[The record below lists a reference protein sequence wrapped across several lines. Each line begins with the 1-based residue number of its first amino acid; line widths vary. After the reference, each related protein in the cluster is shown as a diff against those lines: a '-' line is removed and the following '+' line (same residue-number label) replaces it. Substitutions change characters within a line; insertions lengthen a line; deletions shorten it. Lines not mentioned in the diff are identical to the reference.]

1 MRWTAATSGVTA
13 LMPPTVMM
21 AVIPTIMMAV
31 AVMPAI
37 VMAVTAMPDLHE
49 IDWRSQ

>member
-1 MRWTAATSGVTA
+1 
-13 LMPPTVMM
+13 MPPTVMM